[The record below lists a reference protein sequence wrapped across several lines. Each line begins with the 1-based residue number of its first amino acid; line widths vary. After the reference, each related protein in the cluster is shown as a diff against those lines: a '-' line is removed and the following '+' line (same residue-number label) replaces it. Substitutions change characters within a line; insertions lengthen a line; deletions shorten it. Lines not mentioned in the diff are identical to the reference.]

1 MERVETGI
9 ICDRR
14 IAARLKGRVYEMVV
28 TLAMMYGLTE
38 LQILIVSEQDGQ
50 DQKRVHHRDSWFR
63 DKVREVGRRRFGQI
77 VDILGKGC

>member
-14 IAARLKGRVYEMVV
+14 IAASLKGRVYEMVV

-38 LQILIVSEQDGQ
+38 LKILIVSEQDGQ
-50 DQKRVHHRDSWFR
+50 DQKRVHHRDSR
-63 DKVREVGRRRFGQI
+63 G
-77 VDILGKGC
+77 ILV